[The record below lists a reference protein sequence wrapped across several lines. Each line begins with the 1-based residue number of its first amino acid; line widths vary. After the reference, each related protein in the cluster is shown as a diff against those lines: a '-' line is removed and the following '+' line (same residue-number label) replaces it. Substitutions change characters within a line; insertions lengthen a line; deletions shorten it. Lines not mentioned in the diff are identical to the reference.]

1 MRSLLDRARHAGVE
15 DWLDDHH
22 EALQVALE
30 RLEVSI
36 GRFLDLIEV
45 SIGRFLDLIEDRMAT
60 KVKKLQ
66 TQAQETR
73 EVLTGW

>member
-1 MRSLLDRARHAGVE
+1 MADAEELDRMIQKTPEETRQVE

-36 GRFLDLIEV
+36 GRFLDLIE
-45 SIGRFLDLIEDRMAT
+45 DRMAT

-66 TQAQETR
+66 PQAQETR
-73 EVLTGW
+73 ESLKGW